1 MKIVSWKLVAF
12 DEDNNEINVDV
23 HSNDVANLI
32 DDFLTE
38 EATGV
43 GVGVGADSNPSEE
56 RLCFNLNKFS
66 LAFIVSFGISIGS
79 EK

>member
-12 DEDNNEINVDV
+12 DENDNEINVDV

-38 EATGV
+38 EFEEE
-43 GVGVGADSNPSEE
+43 SEDE
-56 RLCFNLNKFS
+56 
-66 LAFIVSFGISIGS
+66 
-79 EK
+79 

>member
-12 DEDNNEINVDV
+12 DENDNEINVDV

-38 EATGV
+38 EFEENEDGV
-43 GVGVGADSNPSEE
+43 
-56 RLCFNLNKFS
+56 
-66 LAFIVSFGISIGS
+66 
-79 EK
+79 

>member
-38 EATGV
+38 EFEE
-43 GVGVGADSNPSEE
+43 SEDE
-56 RLCFNLNKFS
+56 
-66 LAFIVSFGISIGS
+66 
-79 EK
+79 

>member
-12 DEDNNEINVDV
+12 DENDNEINVDV

-38 EATGV
+38 EFEE
-43 GVGVGADSNPSEE
+43 SEDE
-56 RLCFNLNKFS
+56 
-66 LAFIVSFGISIGS
+66 
-79 EK
+79 